1 MQEAILQGMLYK
13 EEADH
18 LPGTMFRLVRADQIH
33 TEVRE
38 AILFHQEEA
47 IHPVHMEVL
56 HQAAVLLHLIAAGL
70 LRDLYQEVLILQDL
84 PQDLHQVLHQ
94 ALHQVAEVHL
104 LAAGN

>member
-1 MQEAILQGMLYK
+1 MQEAILQGILYK

-18 LPGTMFRLVRADQIH
+18 LQGTMFLPVRAGQVL
-33 TEVRE
+33 TEARE

-56 HQAAVLLHLIAAGL
+56 HQAAVLHHLIAAGL
-70 LRDLYQEVLILQDL
+70 LRDLYPEVLILPDL

-104 LAAGN
+104 PGVGN

>member
-1 MQEAILQGMLYK
+1 MQEAILQGILYK

-18 LPGTMFRLVRADQIH
+18 LQGTMFLPVRAGQVL
-33 TEVRE
+33 TEARE
-38 AILFHQEEA
+38 AILCHQEEA
-47 IHPVHMEVL
+47 IHPVHTEVL

-70 LRDLYQEVLILQDL
+70 LRDLYPEVLILPDL
-84 PQDLHQVLHQ
+84 HQDLHQVLHQ

>member
-1 MQEAILQGMLYK
+1 MLYK

-18 LPGTMFRLVRADQIH
+18 LPGIMFRPVRADQVH

-104 LAAGN
+104 LVAGN